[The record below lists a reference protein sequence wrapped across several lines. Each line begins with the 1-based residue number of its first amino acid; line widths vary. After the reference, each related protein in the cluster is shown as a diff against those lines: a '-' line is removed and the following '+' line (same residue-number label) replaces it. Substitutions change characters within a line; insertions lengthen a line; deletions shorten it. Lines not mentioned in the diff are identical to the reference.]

1 MSCLLLFFFASC
13 SEDNNL
19 EKRMNK
25 IKAIGDNDPELA
37 LSMLDSAKTLV
48 NNSSEHTRMKFELL
62 SLRLN
67 DKAYK
72 IPKSDLLS
80 KQVVE
85 YFKEHGSSQEQQEA
99 YYYNGSVYR
108 DLNDTPRAMENFLKS
123 IEIGENNKHCDSLML
138 RNAYSN
144 MEYLFYGVQD
154 YKNELVYAKKEYKLS
169 KELNNLGLLSI
180 IHVAMSYTNLDSTMQ
195 AKQVL
200 EEAFLYTK
208 QHKDI
213 DRDDLYTLIFRF
225 SFLKDKAKATYCLNR
240 LKAMPYKQPDPSDL
254 IALAEY
260 YSLTNQTDSV
270 IRCYKEI
277 FTRNPNYSNMYDASK
292 ALFRIY
298 KKLGDNNEALKY
310 AQIYVNIS
318 DTLDLG
324 KRQELAATVNNQYQY
339 HLDSNKERQAEE
351 VAVKYKTIIAIISFV
366 ALVVISLIIILTINR
381 KNRNLKKLMS
391 MSNEVKSTRERLND
405 VNHQLEKVE
414 NELKNKED
422 LLSEKMQQNS
432 SILRLLNKS
441 KLEENAEEVV
451 ETIRQA
457 AKGKKNLNA
466 EEWKQ
471 LYAAV
476 DKLYPE
482 FRDQLIERLGNFSEK
497 QMEVCYLMRIRLKN
511 PEIQQ
516 LTGLSR
522 ATVWRWVKKFDW
534 IK

>member
-1 MSCLLLFFFASC
+1 
-13 SEDNNL
+13 
-19 EKRMNK
+19 
-25 IKAIGDNDPELA
+25 
-37 LSMLDSAKTLV
+37 
-48 NNSSEHTRMKFELL
+48 
-62 SLRLN
+62 
-67 DKAYK
+67 
-72 IPKSDLLS
+72 
-80 KQVVE
+80 
-85 YFKEHGSSQEQQEA
+85 
-99 YYYNGSVYR
+99 
-108 DLNDTPRAMENFLKS
+108 
-123 IEIGENNKHCDSLML
+123 ML

-169 KELNNLGLLSI
+169 KELNRLDLLPI
-180 IHVAMSYTNLDSTMQ
+180 IHVAMSYSNLDSTRQ
-195 AKQVL
+195 AK
-200 EEAFLYTK
+200 
-208 QHKDI
+208 
-213 DRDDLYTLIFRF
+213 
-225 SFLKDKAKATYCLNR
+225 
-240 LKAMPYKQPDPSDL
+240 
-254 IALAEY
+254 
-260 YSLTNQTDSV
+260 
-270 IRCYKEI
+270 
-277 FTRNPNYSNMYDASK
+277 
-292 ALFRIY
+292 
-298 KKLGDNNEALKY
+298 
-310 AQIYVNIS
+310 
-318 DTLDLG
+318 
-324 KRQELAATVNNQYQY
+324 QYQY

-351 VAVKYKTIIAIISFV
+351 VAVKYKTIIANISFV
-366 ALVVISLIIILTINR
+366 VLSVISLIIILTINR

-391 MSNEVKSTRERLND
+391 LSNEVKSTRERLND

-441 KLEENAEEVV
+441 KLEEDAEEVV

-457 AKGKKNLNA
+457 AKGKKNLNV

-522 ATVWRWVKKFDW
+522 ATVWRWIKKFDW